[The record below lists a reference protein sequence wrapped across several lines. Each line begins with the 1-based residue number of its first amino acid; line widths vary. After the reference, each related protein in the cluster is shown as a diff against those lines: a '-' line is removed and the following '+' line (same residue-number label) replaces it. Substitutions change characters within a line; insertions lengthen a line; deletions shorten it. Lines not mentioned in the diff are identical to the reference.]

1 MIKNK
6 KAITLT
12 TYWIFFIFNILLIL
26 FIQGNLFILGN
37 SLEDSKIVFEELS
50 YNYISA
56 KKVEEKIIQ
65 NSLSNIYYNSFGI
78 ITTNLGTENNNNEI
92 SDFQFKLKTFN
103 TCYNSTS
110 KLIKLNNDK
119 CKFSFNKKEFK
130 GALEFNFRTNFEK
143 LTSENY
149 LTNNFFEY
157 DFKTYENKNFEI
169 FRKNKIEE
177 FVFYEKVLVP
187 VDLEELS
194 NVLSDIFE
202 FTSLNNI
209 ETQKLKDYLNSIYG
223 NERIRFQSKNEN
235 SDIIELYYNNKLVFY
250 FLNEN

>member
-12 TYWIFFIFNILLIL
+12 TYWIFFIFNVLLIL

-78 ITTNLGTENNNNEI
+78 ITTNLGTENNNDEI
-92 SDFQFKLKTFN
+92 SDFQFRLKTFN

-119 CKFSFNKKEFK
+119 CKFSFNKKEFRR
-130 GALEFNFRTNFEK
+130 ALEVNFRTNFQR
-143 LTSENY
+143 LANENY
-149 LTNNFFEY
+149 LISNFFEY

>member
-12 TYWIFFIFNILLIL
+12 TYWIFFIFNVLLIL

-78 ITTNLGTENNNNEI
+78 ITTNLGTENNNDEI
-92 SDFQFKLKTFN
+92 SDFQFRLKTFN

-119 CKFSFNKKEFK
+119 CKFSFNKKEFRR
-130 GALEFNFRTNFEK
+130 ALEVNFRTNFQR
-143 LTSENY
+143 LANENY
-149 LTNNFFEY
+149 LISNFFDYEFIEY
-157 DFKTYENKNFEI
+157 EDKSFEI
-169 FRKNKIEE
+169 FRKNKINDFE
-177 FVFYEKVLVP
+177 FYERVLISI
-187 VDLEELS
+187 DLEK
-194 NVLSDIFE
+194 LSDILSKLFE
-202 FTSLNNI
+202 FTSLNNL
-209 ETQKLKDYLNSIYG
+209 ETQKLVDYLNSIYEDE
-223 NERIRFQSKNEN
+223 NIRFEN
-235 SDIIELYYNNKLVFY
+235 KDEDSNIVELYYNNKLVFY